1 MKSGLG
7 SPPNRS
13 LISDQDGNVTRP
25 WAIWAQQAVDT
36 INYKSAVLDIQ
47 QVSSS
52 VSTINLTNGF
62 GTQYKRYTIDL
73 IDVTFSAATSLLQL
87 LVSIDKGATYV
98 TAAASYMWGL
108 QSTLYSAGVSTW
120 ANSVS
125 DTALHLTSVNA
136 TSTAHNIL
144 CGTISIYNPSSG
156 SSYTMLKWDL
166 SYRNA
171 TPDVIQ
177 VQGTGM
183 YLANTAVN
191 AIRLLP
197 TSGNVA
203 SGTIVVTGF
212 N

>member
-1 MKSGLG
+1 MKGGLG
-7 SPPNRS
+7 APPNRS

-25 WAIWAQQAVDT
+25 WAIWAQQTVDT
-36 INYKSAVLDIQ
+36 VNYKSAVLDIQ
-47 QVSSS
+47 
-52 VSTINLTNGF
+52 TIKTAVATVDLKNGF
-62 GTQYKRYTIDL
+62 GTQYRRYTIDL
-73 IDVTFSAATSLLQL
+73 IDLTFSAATSLLQL
-87 LVSIDKGATYV
+87 LVSTNQGTSFI

-108 QSTLYSAGVSTW
+108 ESTLYSAGVSTW

-125 DTALHLTSVNA
+125 DTAIHLTSVNA
-136 TSTAHNIL
+136 TNTAHNIL
-144 CGTISIYNPSSG
+144 NGQIHIYNPSSG
-156 SSYTMLKWDL
+156 SSYTMVKWDL

-171 TPDVIQ
+171 TPDIIQ

-197 TSGNVA
+197 TSGNLA
-203 SGTIVVTGF
+203 SGTVTITGF